1 MLNHHL
7 MTDNDHFVIKS
18 ATPGSGDQRLGA
30 ACLLIRGDSGMQAE
44 NIMNSSSER

>member
-1 MLNHHL
+1 MLNHQL
-7 MTDNDHFVIKS
+7 MIYNDDFVIKS
-18 ATPGSGDQRLGA
+18 ATPGSGEQRLGA